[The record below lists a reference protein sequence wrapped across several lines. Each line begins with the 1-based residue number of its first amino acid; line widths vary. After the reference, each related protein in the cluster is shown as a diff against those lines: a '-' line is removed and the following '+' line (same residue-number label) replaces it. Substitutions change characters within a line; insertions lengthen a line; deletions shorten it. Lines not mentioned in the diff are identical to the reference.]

1 MAIALAHG
9 GKTREELAKELA
21 SIDGGGESDD
31 TSGQKSPLPKLAK
44 STNFFVSLWRQSFL
58 YLCVIEYLSSRLKLR
73 HQKASC

>member
-31 TSGQKSPLPKLAK
+31 TSEQKPPMPKLSK
-44 STNFFVSLWRQSFL
+44 STNFYVSCSFL
-58 YLCVIEYLSSRLKLR
+58 ILILFGIGL
-73 HQKASC
+73 